1 LRKKI
6 NTYKPTDVNYHGG
19 LKYGANIH
27 SVSVQV
33 NQYVWDMMKIL
44 NQHELYGFDF
54 ESKIGENKTIVIMRH
69 KDKDTLKKAQ
79 KLLKDSH
86 AKSDFV
92 FLTKVIEKKS
102 DKTMWVILAIFILFA
117 LVGRLFLFL
126 YQEDLISFSKPTPP
140 PSPKVNST
148 DTLVVKDIEIDIDK
162 LNAFKDSFSEQNG
175 TTIDDKT
182 MMVMEITTSVIS
194 SLVSDEEKDKYS
206 SKNLVESFKGKS
218 GIRFVAKDGN
228 LSKDFNATVKELNGY
243 AQNFI
248 KDSNISLALQCFD
261 KALELNTSSKDEL
274 LKTLASQG
282 ELYENI
288 GQLQK
293 EKESYSKILELN
305 TEAKNEEFIKYGLTN
320 AIIHSKLAKVYEDLN
335 KTKLAKESLKKA
347 ELVYKNLLIEFR
359 KRSKDGKVEKS
370 QLAWALNYLANF
382 YADDKKEYD
391 VSIKIRKEA
400 ISIYKELSKTNPK
413 KFTLLYYKTINS
425 LGKSYLLL
433 NKIDLARKTYNSAL
447 DIAKDV
453 LKQNLYKALSFRALA
468 MVEIRNKK
476 FTKAKKY
483 YNNALKI
490 YKKMVHKNSKL
501 YYPKLIEI
509 DASFAYLEKEKGNY
523 RLAEK
528 RYKKVILSYKKMNK
542 EKPLEYNLQIS
553 KALNDLAFIQIAYL
567 KNFMGAEIKLFESV
581 SVVKKVKEIEKKRAN
596 KILAESYRSLA
607 YLAILEKNMI
617 GASDYYKKAYSLKKF

>member
-1 LRKKI
+1 MIKKT

-19 LKYGANIH
+19 LNYGANIH
-27 SVSVQV
+27 SITVQI
-33 NQYVWDMMKIL
+33 NQHIWDMIKIL

-54 ESKIGENKTIVIMRH
+54 ESKIGDNKTIVIMTH
-69 KDKDTLKKAQ
+69 QDKDALKKAR
-79 KLLKDSH
+79 KLLKDAH
-86 AKSDFV
+86 YESDFV
-92 FLTKVIEKKS
+92 FLTKVIEKKN

-117 LVGRLFLFL
+117 LVGRLFWFL
-126 YQEDLISFSKPTPP
+126 YQEDLISFSNSTPP
-140 PSPKVNST
+140 PSAEVNST

-228 LSKDFNATVKELNGY
+228 LSKDFNATVKELNVY

-261 KALELNTSSKDEL
+261 KALDSNTSSKDEL

-288 GQLQK
+288 GQIK
-293 EKESYSKILELN
+293 KAKESYSKILELN
-305 TEAKNEEFIKYGLTN
+305 SELKEEAFIKHGLTN

-335 KTKLAKESLKKA
+335 QTKLANESLKKA
-347 ELVYKNLLIEFR
+347 EIVYKNLLVEFR
-359 KRSKDGKVEKS
+359 KRSKDGKIEKS

-382 YADDKKEYD
+382 YANDKKEYTL
-391 VSIKIRKEA
+391 SIQIRKEA
-400 ISIYKELSKTNPK
+400 ISIYKKLSKKNPK
-413 KFTLLYYKTINS
+413 KFALLYYKTINS
-425 LGKSYLLL
+425 LGKTYLVL
-433 NKIDLARKTYNSAL
+433 NKIDLAHERYNSAL
-447 DIAKDV
+447 YIAKNI

-468 MVEIRNKK
+468 MVEIKNKK
-476 FTKAKKY
+476 FTKANKY
-483 YNNALKI
+483 YMNALKI

-509 DASFAYLEKEKGNY
+509 DACFAHLEKEKGNY

-528 RYKKVILSYKKMNK
+528 KYKKVILEYKKMNK
-542 EKPLEYNLQIS
+542 EKPLEYNLQIA
-553 KALNDLAFIQIAYL
+553 KALNDVAFIEIVYL
-567 KNFMGAEIKLFESV
+567 KKFMDAEIKLFEAV
-581 SVVKKVKEIEKKRAN
+581 SIAKKVKEIEKKSVK
-596 KILAESYRSLA
+596 KILAETYRSLA
-607 YLAILEKNMI
+607 YLAILEKNTI